1 MEGFE
6 LDIANSIDAGWPK
19 WRQVRGVLCD
29 HSLILQLHR
38 HYCKITS
45 RLALLYGAECWG
57 WWNEELIYTCW
68 NAQAKMLCDFTRK
81 DRIRDEHSRGN
92 LWIEG
97 GKTQKEYCLRWFGD
111 VHRGPTTCWRG
122 TSSKHFEKGSSKKP
136 WMILWEKDM
145 LDWGVIGIWLQVWL
159 NGKAK
164 LTKAALK

>member
-29 HSLILQLHR
+29 HSLILQLNG
-38 HYCKITS
+38 HYRKIIS

-68 NAQAKMLCDFTRK
+68 NAQAKMSCDFTGK

-97 GKTQKEYCLRWFGD
+97 GKLKRNIVWDGLGMYIEGRQCVEGALVPSIWRRGRVRNLGWYCEKK
-111 VHRGPTTCWRG
+111 TC
-122 TSSKHFEKGSSKKP
+122 
-136 WMILWEKDM
+136 
-145 LDWGVIGIWLQVWL
+145 
-159 NGKAK
+159 
-164 LTKAALK
+164 